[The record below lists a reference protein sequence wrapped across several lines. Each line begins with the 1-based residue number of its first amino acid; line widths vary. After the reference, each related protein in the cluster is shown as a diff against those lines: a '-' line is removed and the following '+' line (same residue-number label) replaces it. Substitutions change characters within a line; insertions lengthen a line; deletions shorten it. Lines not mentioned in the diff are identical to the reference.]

1 MQKERLMIGI
11 RRFESGVKGVLG
23 MSALISVL
31 TTIGIVT
38 ILSKESIT
46 FFNLVNPF
54 DFLFGTSW
62 EPLLEPKS
70 FGVLPLVSGTLLIVL
85 GAGLLAIPVGTMT
98 ALYLSEYASDRVRSS
113 IKPILEILAGIPTIV
128 YGYFALTFVTPV
140 LKTFFPET
148 EVFNAL
154 SGAIVVGI
162 MILPM
167 ISTLCDDTFQAV
179 PQELKAG
186 GYALGTS
193 SYEVISEIV
202 VPSSL
207 ARIFSSYLLA
217 LSRAIGE
224 TMAVT
229 LASGANPQFTF
240 DPLKSIQT
248 MTAYI
253 VQVSLGDTP
262 QGGVE
267 YMTCFAVGGLLF
279 VMTLFLNLLGEWII
293 ARSKRKN
300 Q

>member
-1 MQKERLMIGI
+1 MIGI
-11 RRFESGVKGVLG
+11 RRVESGVKVVLG

-154 SGAIVVGI
+154 SGA
-162 MILPM
+162 
-167 ISTLCDDTFQAV
+167 
-179 PQELKAG
+179 
-186 GYALGTS
+186 
-193 SYEVISEIV
+193 
-202 VPSSL
+202 
-207 ARIFSSYLLA
+207 LLA
-217 LSRAIGE
+217 LNKNCP
-224 TMAVT
+224 TCFPFCVT
-229 LASGANPQFTF
+229 LEFVFFVLRYSFILPVFVK
-240 DPLKSIQT
+240 L
-248 MTAYI
+248 
-253 VQVSLGDTP
+253 
-262 QGGVE
+262 
-267 YMTCFAVGGLLF
+267 LLF
-279 VMTLFLNLLGEWII
+279 I
-293 ARSKRKN
+293 
-300 Q
+300 